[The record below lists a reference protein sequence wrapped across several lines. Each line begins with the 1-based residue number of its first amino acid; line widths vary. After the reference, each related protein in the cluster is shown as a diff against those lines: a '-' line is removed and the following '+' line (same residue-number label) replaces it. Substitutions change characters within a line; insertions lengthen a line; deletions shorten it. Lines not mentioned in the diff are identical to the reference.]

1 MNSNILRNAILITG
15 SLTHRMTVC
24 YSFVD
29 SANPSMEDNPC
40 MFRNNIFEK
49 IS

>member
-15 SLTHRMTVC
+15 SLTHRMTMC

-29 SANPSMEDNPC
+29 SPDSLKERFNCE
-40 MFRNNIFEK
+40 FNNIFKK